1 VFAFNEDQMG
11 VPTFGPA
18 PHINVDEF
26 ARRLRAPSRPPC
38 LSESSSR
45 LSQCA
50 RNTGK
55 ESIEPLVRSSPQLR
69 LDPGDGTSIVDT
81 DDPRAVDD
89 LRRWW
94 QQRLPLEVA
103 QDHSRGRKLTGMA
116 IAVAGIALISSALA
130 LKGGTPTMLNRPP
143 VAPPVSNI
151 ARAQNPSGQ
160 TEGTPADIGI
170 MPPAGLSG
178 ATPVV
183 RGVDAQSVE
192 GVALKTS
199 AQKTDPEAAPR
210 AAEGTKMALQISAVV
225 ADAPRPPS
233 RPPAERRNSVVETM
247 QPSIDLPV
255 KRPSKIT
262 ARVVVGKTEAEIRSA
277 AADTLT
283 PPLPLGIPTKPE
295 REASGAHAMQPITDS
310 AAAPAT
316 DNEAAKRSPNPFLR
330 ALGNLFGAQ
339 GSPSRQSID
348 TAAVGSTGWT
358 VQLGAPR
365 SEAEAKRDLKRVN
378 TKYGSALRG
387 STVGLRKVLV
397 NGETVYRLHVVGLSR
412 NGAASLCSR
421 VKGDGGS
428 CSIVR

>member
-1 VFAFNEDQMG
+1 MG

-55 ESIEPLVRSSPQLR
+55 ESLEPLVRSSPQLR

-160 TEGTPADIGI
+160 T
-170 MPPAGLSG
+170 
-178 ATPVV
+178 
-183 RGVDAQSVE
+183 
-192 GVALKTS
+192 
-199 AQKTDPEAAPR
+199 
-210 AAEGTKMALQISAVV
+210 
-225 ADAPRPPS
+225 
-233 RPPAERRNSVVETM
+233 
-247 QPSIDLPV
+247 
-255 KRPSKIT
+255 
-262 ARVVVGKTEAEIRSA
+262 
-277 AADTLT
+277 
-283 PPLPLGIPTKPE
+283 
-295 REASGAHAMQPITDS
+295 
-310 AAAPAT
+310 
-316 DNEAAKRSPNPFLR
+316 
-330 ALGNLFGAQ
+330 
-339 GSPSRQSID
+339 
-348 TAAVGSTGWT
+348 
-358 VQLGAPR
+358 
-365 SEAEAKRDLKRVN
+365 
-378 TKYGSALRG
+378 
-387 STVGLRKVLV
+387 
-397 NGETVYRLHVVGLSR
+397 VYRLHVVGLSR

>member
-1 VFAFNEDQMG
+1 
-11 VPTFGPA
+11 
-18 PHINVDEF
+18 
-26 ARRLRAPSRPPC
+26 
-38 LSESSSR
+38 
-45 LSQCA
+45 
-50 RNTGK
+50 
-55 ESIEPLVRSSPQLR
+55 
-69 LDPGDGTSIVDT
+69 
-81 DDPRAVDD
+81 
-89 LRRWW
+89 
-94 QQRLPLEVA
+94 
-103 QDHSRGRKLTGMA
+103 
-116 IAVAGIALISSALA
+116 
-130 LKGGTPTMLNRPP
+130 MLNRPP

-199 AQKTDPEAAPR
+199 AQKTDPEAAPS

-225 ADAPRPPS
+225 ADAPKPTA
-233 RPPAERRNSVVETM
+233 RPPAERRNSAIETM

-358 VQLGAPR
+358 VQLGGPR

-397 NGETVYRLHVVGLSR
+397 DGETVYRLHVVGLSR
-412 NGAASLCSR
+412 NEAASLCSR

>member
-1 VFAFNEDQMG
+1 MG

-143 VAPPVSNI
+143 VAPPVPSQMLTDLNPI
-151 ARAQNPSGQ
+151 EQVCQDQRLRSKGCAPNAR
-160 TEGTPADIGI
+160 
-170 MPPAGLSG
+170 
-178 ATPVV
+178 
-183 RGVDAQSVE
+183 RHF
-192 GVALKTS
+192 
-199 AQKTDPEAAPR
+199 
-210 AAEGTKMALQISAVV
+210 
-225 ADAPRPPS
+225 S
-233 RPPAERRNSVVETM
+233 RH
-247 QPSIDLPV
+247 
-255 KRPSKIT
+255 RPS
-262 ARVVVGKTEAEIRSA
+262 
-277 AADTLT
+277 
-283 PPLPLGIPTKPE
+283 
-295 REASGAHAMQPITDS
+295 
-310 AAAPAT
+310 
-316 DNEAAKRSPNPFLR
+316 
-330 ALGNLFGAQ
+330 
-339 GSPSRQSID
+339 
-348 TAAVGSTGWT
+348 
-358 VQLGAPR
+358 PR
-365 SEAEAKRDLKRVN
+365 
-378 TKYGSALRG
+378 
-387 STVGLRKVLV
+387 
-397 NGETVYRLHVVGLSR
+397 
-412 NGAASLCSR
+412 
-421 VKGDGGS
+421 GD
-428 CSIVR
+428 